1 MNTPKRSFASQSAH
15 GMHISQFTA
24 GKFLVVIALGV
35 LLYVAHQAFIP
46 IALSL
51 LFALILSGPVEA
63 LHKVRVP
70 RGISAAV
77 ILIILLALIAG
88 IVDLMWVPAQQ
99 WFANAPQ
106 TMKTVAHKLSPVARF
121 VDHVEQIRT
130 SAEKIGGPHQPAA
143 AAVPAAPP
151 AVGEK
156 VGAPLSLFNAT
167 RSTVVGTV
175 TVVILTL
182 FLLAGGPPMLAR
194 MTAAF
199 VDDLKAAHVL
209 DIIEKVRGE
218 VGRFYVT
225 TALINVCVGCATAGA
240 MMACGMPT
248 PILWGILAAVLN
260 FIPYAGPATT
270 LTVLTLVALGTF
282 NGLGQVIAVAGSYF
296 ILATIDGQFVQPLLV
311 GRSLKVNPLL
321 VFLALWFGGLFW
333 GIAGIVLATPTLLA
347 LKVVAEHAISGT
359 ALMEF
364 LGPNEQSVGRAKPA
378 GKFARTIEVAPA
390 RPSVAR

>member
-1 MNTPKRSFASQSAH
+1 MNTPKRSFASRTAS
-15 GMHISQFTA
+15 GMHITQFTA
-24 GKFLVVIALGV
+24 GKVLVVIAIGL
-35 LLYVAHQAFIP
+35 LLYVAHAAFIP
-46 IALSL
+46 IALAL

-77 ILIILLALIAG
+77 ILIILLSLIAG
-88 IVDLMWVPAQQ
+88 MVDLMWAPAQQ
-99 WFANAPQ
+99 WFADAPQ
-106 TMKTVAHKLSPVARF
+106 TMKTVAHKLTPAARF
-121 VDHVEQIRT
+121 VDHVEQIRA
-130 SAEKIGGPHQPAA
+130 SAEKIGGPRQPVAA
-143 AAVPAAPP
+143 TVPAAPP

-156 VGAPLSLFNAT
+156 AGASKSLLDAT
-167 RSTVVGTV
+167 RSTIVGTV

-225 TALINVCVGCATAGA
+225 TALINVCIGCATAGA

-270 LTVLTLVALGTF
+270 LMVLTLVAFVTF
-282 NGLGQVIAVAGSYF
+282 NGLGQVIAVAGSYL
-296 ILATIDGQFVQPLLV
+296 ILATIEGQLVQPLLV
-311 GRSLKVNPLL
+311 GRRLKVNPLL

-333 GIAGIVLATPTLLA
+333 GIAGIVLATPALLA
-347 LKVVAEHAISGT
+347 LKVVAEHAVSGT

-364 LGPNEQSVGRAKPA
+364 LGPNEKSVGRAKA
-378 GKFARTIEVAPA
+378 VDKLARAIAPA
-390 RPSVAR
+390 LS

>member
-1 MNTPKRSFASQSAH
+1 MNTPKRTFASPPGR

-24 GKFLVVIALGV
+24 GKFLVIIALV
-35 LLYVAHQAFIP
+35 LLLYVAYQAFIP

-88 IVDLMWVPAQQ
+88 MVDLMWVPAQQ
-99 WFANAPQ
+99 WFADAPQ
-106 TMKTVAHKLSPVARF
+106 TMKTVAHRLSPVARF
-121 VDHVEQIRT
+121 ADHVEQIRA
-130 SAEKIGGPHQPAA
+130 SAGKIGGPRQLAA
-143 AAVPAAPP
+143 ATVPAAP
-151 AVGEK
+151 AAAGEK
-156 VGAPLSLFNAT
+156 VGAPLSLLNAT

-218 VGRFYVT
+218 VGRFYVI

-270 LTVLTLVALGTF
+270 LVVLTLVAFVTF
-282 NGLGQVIAVAGSYF
+282 DGLGQVIAVAGSYL
-296 ILATIDGQFVQPLLV
+296 ILATI
-311 GRSLKVNPLL
+311 
-321 VFLALWFGGLFW
+321 
-333 GIAGIVLATPTLLA
+333 T
-347 LKVVAEHAISGT
+347 
-359 ALMEF
+359 
-364 LGPNEQSVGRAKPA
+364 
-378 GKFARTIEVAPA
+378 
-390 RPSVAR
+390 